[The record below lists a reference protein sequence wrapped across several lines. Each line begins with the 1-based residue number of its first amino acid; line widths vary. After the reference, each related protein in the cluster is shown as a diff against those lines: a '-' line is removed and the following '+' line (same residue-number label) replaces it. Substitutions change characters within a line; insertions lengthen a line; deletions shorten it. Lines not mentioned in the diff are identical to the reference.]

1 MNRDIYSQAEQLNK
15 KHRRKRTWYKILSVP
30 ICLVVFVTTYALILP
45 AITMEST
52 PDTYCGIAE
61 HVHTDDCYELP
72 GTPAHKE
79 VQCTAGADLGQGEY
93 IVHKHDSFCFDDSG
107 ELLCALAEQDEHVHT
122 DACYDGD
129 SLICGLVTGIV
140 HQHTADCVISVP
152 ATEPQGLVCTVE
164 EHKHTEACFMNPE
177 GEAPSGETG
186 GDVPADKTPA
196 SDVPTGDDPSNET
209 PKGDV
214 PTDAAQGSSV
224 PGDAVQS
231 TGAANGD
238 TPEDDAAVNSTP
250 ARAPAASG
258 LITDVTLT
266 INDNV
271 SASGCYEAAVTGG
284 GAALEGKNVR
294 YQWYKSTNSGATYTA
309 VKAKNF
315 TVGSNTVSNIG
326 GDRGEKLF
334 LALDGGTVSDTLP
347 SVTYKAVL
355 KVDGTEYNSVSAVRT
370 NTMKASGLALGYYF
384 VSGTSGAVCELAT
397 AKDIQ
402 IRDKN
407 EVPQIEKSVD
417 DNDGTVEIGQK
428 LTYTITGKVPST
440 KGYTEFT
447 YQVTDTMTEG
457 LTFNKDVKVTIG
469 GVEVTAA
476 ATITN
481 NENGFVA
488 SVNMMNYQDQID
500 APVVITYT
508 AIVNENAIQREKE
521 TNAATLKYSN
531 NPADKTTF
539 EESSVEVDVFSFNIV
554 INKYAANNAE
564 TKLEGAKFVL
574 KNNEGKYYKYDAAT
588 KAVTWVAAKADATE
602 VSTDANGAARFDGL
616 QAGTYSLE
624 ETVAPAGY
632 NQLTKDIT
640 IVLDKNGS
648 ATIDGAASAPGAAHS
663 LTTGVANSTGTVLPE
678 TGGTGTVIFVA
689 LGALAVICAGVFL
702 VTNKRMSKESF

>member
-1 MNRDIYSQAEQLNK
+1 MK
-15 KHRRKRTWYKILSVP
+15 TMRKLFTV
-30 ICLVVFVTTYALILP
+30 
-45 AITMEST
+45 
-52 PDTYCGIAE
+52 
-61 HVHTDDCYELP
+61 
-72 GTPAHKE
+72 
-79 VQCTAGADLGQGEY
+79 
-93 IVHKHDSFCFDDSG
+93 
-107 ELLCALAEQDEHVHT
+107 LLALAMTLALAVSAFAAD
-122 DACYDGD
+122 
-129 SLICGLVTGIV
+129 TGSI
-140 HQHTADCVISVP
+140 TI
-152 ATEPQGLVCTVE
+152 TNPQGDHTYTAYNIFDVTYSGDNYSYTISG
-164 EHKHTEACFMNPE
+164 TEAAFNTVK
-177 GEAPSGETG
+177 AYA
-186 GDVPADKTPA
+186 DV
-196 SDVPTGDDPSNET
+196 
-209 PKGDV
+209 
-214 PTDAAQGSSV
+214 
-224 PGDAVQS
+224 
-231 TGAANGD
+231 AANGLNL
-238 TPEDDAAVNSTP
+238 TAVANTNKYNVSIG
-250 ARAPAASG
+250 AGFSAASFAQY
-258 LITDVTLT
+258 L
-266 INDNV
+266 
-271 SASGCYEAAVTGG
+271 
-284 GAALEGKNVR
+284 K
-294 YQWYKSTNSGATYTA
+294 TN
-309 VKAKNF
+309 
-315 TVGSNTVSNIG
+315 VGSLGTGTAFTKV
-326 GDRGEKLF
+326 GD
-334 LALDGGTVSDTLP
+334 
-347 SVTYKAVL
+347 
-355 KVDGTEYNSVSAVRT
+355 
-370 NTMKASGLALGYYF
+370 TMKASDLALGYYF
-384 VSGTSGAVCELAT
+384 VSGTSGTVCELAT

-407 EVPQIEKSVD
+407 EVPQIEKVVND
-417 DNDGTVEIGQK
+417 DDGTVEIGQV

-469 GVEVTAA
+469 GVDVTAA

-508 AIVNENAIQREKE
+508 ATVNENAIQREKE

-648 ATIDGAASAPGAAHS
+648 ATIDGAASAPGADHS

>member
-1 MNRDIYSQAEQLNK
+1 MKTMRKLFRVLLALAMTLALAVPASAAETGSITITNPQGG
-15 KHRRKRTWYKILSVP
+15 HTYTAYKI
-30 ICLVVFVTTYALILP
+30 FDVTYSGVNHSYAI
-45 AITMEST
+45 
-52 PDTYCGIAE
+52 
-61 HVHTDDCYELP
+61 
-72 GTPAHKE
+72 
-79 VQCTAGADLGQGEY
+79 
-93 IVHKHDSFCFDDSG
+93 
-107 ELLCALAEQDEHVHT
+107 
-122 DACYDGD
+122 GD
-129 SLICGLVTGIV
+129 
-140 HQHTADCVISVP
+140 
-152 ATEPQGLVCTVE
+152 
-164 EHKHTEACFMNPE
+164 
-177 GEAPSGETG
+177 
-186 GDVPADKTPA
+186 
-196 SDVPTGDDPSNET
+196 
-209 PKGDV
+209 
-214 PTDAAQGSSV
+214 TDAAF
-224 PGDAVQS
+224 S
-231 TGAANGD
+231 TVKKYADEPANGLNLTAVAD
-238 TPEDDAAVNSTP
+238 TNKYNVSIDADFS
-250 ARAPAASG
+250 AASFAQYLKTNVDSLG
-258 LITDVTLT
+258 TGINFTTDGNT
-266 INDNV
+266 
-271 SASGCYEAAVTGG
+271 
-284 GAALEGKNVR
+284 
-294 YQWYKSTNSGATYTA
+294 
-309 VKAKNF
+309 VKA
-315 TVGSNTVSNIG
+315 
-326 GDRGEKLF
+326 
-334 LALDGGTVSDTLP
+334 SD
-347 SVTYKAVL
+347 
-355 KVDGTEYNSVSAVRT
+355 
-370 NTMKASGLALGYYF
+370 LALGYYF
-384 VSGTSGAVCELAT
+384 VSGTSGTVCELAT
-397 AKDIQ
+397 AKNIQ

-407 EVPQIEKSVD
+407 EVPEIKKDVD
-417 DNDGTVEIGQK
+417 DNDRTVEIGQK

-440 KGYTEFT
+440 KGYDEFT

-469 GVEVTAA
+469 GTDVTTD
-476 ATITN
+476 ATITK

-488 SVNMMNYQDQID
+488 SVNMMDYQDQID

-508 AIVNENAIQREKE
+508 ATVNEKAIQREKE

-588 KAVTWVAAKADATE
+588 KAVTWVDDKSAATE

-632 NQLTKDIT
+632 NQLTQDIT